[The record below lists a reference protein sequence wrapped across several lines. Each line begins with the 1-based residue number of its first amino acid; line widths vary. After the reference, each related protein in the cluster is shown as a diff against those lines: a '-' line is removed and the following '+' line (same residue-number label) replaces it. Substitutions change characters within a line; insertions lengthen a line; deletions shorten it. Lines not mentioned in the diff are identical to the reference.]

1 MPNKYLK
8 FNLSKTDRF
17 LFSLANAFLPPPFP
31 SQLMTTSSFQL
42 LGPNHPGDLTNA
54 QENHFGSIFRKYAEF
69 NHFLPP
75 PLTLLSSE
83 SLEWAFKNIESDPVI
98 PPRTLQWFSIFFRIK
113 NKELTMQGFVRSDRM
128 TTFLKCHSSP
138 SYLSSSQECKLLWR
152 QESLSYFVC
161 HQIQCPAHWRCLIG
175 ICQIWI
181 YAFIKYFL
189 SSSYMPY
196 QCWIQQISV
205 VPASKKLSWVDAHCQ
220 GYWLT
225 WSSVY
230 SKHLC
235 F

>member
-1 MPNKYLK
+1 
-8 FNLSKTDRF
+8 
-17 LFSLANAFLPPPFP
+17 
-31 SQLMTTSSFQL
+31 MTTSSFQL
-42 LGPNHPGDLTNA
+42 LRPKHPRDLTNA

-83 SLEWAFKNIESDPVI
+83 SLEWVFENIESDPVI
-98 PPRTLQWFSIFFRIK
+98 LPRTLQWFSIFFRIK
-113 NKELTMQGFVRSDRM
+113 SKDLTMQGFVRGDMM
-128 TTFLKCHSSP
+128 TTFLKCPSSL
-138 SYLSSSQECKLLWR
+138 SYLSSSQECKLCEDRNLC
-152 QESLSYFVC
+152 LILFATIYKV
-161 HQIQCPAHWRCLIG
+161 HQCPAHSRCLIG

-181 YAFIKYFL
+181 YAFIKYSL

-205 VPASKKLSWVDAHCQ
+205 VPASKKLSWAHAHCQ

-230 SKHLC
+230 SAHLC